1 MKRLFSLMLIL
12 ALVGAMLVMPA
23 AAAAADIKILLD
35 GEAIIFPDAQ
45 PFADENSRTLVPL
58 RPVAEALGAEVEW
71 VQENQSAV
79 FTKIWTQDDSPIH
92 WDTNED
98 AEADSYTARITL
110 TFCLSSDEICI
121 ETEIRYYDTLEVYEV
136 WSNYVYMDT
145 KLVAKDGRVFAPV
158 RYVAEN
164 LLQDVIWEGAA
175 SAVNILPL
183 LDYAV
188 TGFAEH
194 DEEYFYLLICIKY
207 NEEYVASV
215 DISSATVH
223 LQENEEIF
231 ANLEFYPVSWSEA
244 QADSGFAVIIEEMRE
259 RGYDTPI
266 YAAKS
271 PAQLNDADFY
281 LHFNIHSTK
290 INGAEKNSW
299 GKCSFNLTGEE

>member
-1 MKRLFSLMLIL
+1 MKRLCSLLLVL
-12 ALVGAMLVMPA
+12 ALIGAMFVMPA
-23 AAAAADIKILLD
+23 AAAGIQILLD
-35 GEAIIFPDAQ
+35 GEAIAFPDAQ

-71 VQENQSAV
+71 VQEEQSAV

-98 AEADSYTARITL
+98 AEADSYTGRITL
-110 TFCLSSDEICI
+110 TFCLNSDEICI
-121 ETEIRYYDTLEVYEV
+121 ETEIRHYDTLEVYEV

-145 KLVAKDGRVFAPV
+145 KLLAKGGRVFAPV

-164 LLQDVIWEGAA
+164 LLQDVVWDGAA

-183 LDYAV
+183 LDYGV
-188 TGFAEH
+188 TGFSEH
-194 DEEYFYLLICIKY
+194 DEDYFYMLVCIKY
-207 NEEYVASV
+207 NEEYVASA

-244 QADSGFAVIIEEMRE
+244 QADSGFAEIIEEMRE

-266 YAAKS
+266 YAAKY

-281 LHFNIHSTK
+281 LHFNVHSTK
-290 INGAEKNSW
+290 INGAEKNNW
-299 GKCSFNLTGEE
+299 FRCSFNLTDEE